1 MCVAIQQEA
10 PITLDDLN
18 SVQVTRDEL
27 IKWFEVPSLKP
38 KLMGLFVRVN
48 IGFNE
53 KKKQPIYRV
62 ADIRGIIRD

>member
-1 MCVAIQQEA
+1 M
-10 PITLDDLN
+10 
-18 SVQVTRDEL
+18 TRDEL